1 MTKTG
6 YNQILVS
13 TTVYERLKAVAT
25 EHGLS
30 LGKTIARLLENNG
43 IDTGI
48 DTLISKTNNQN
59 LSRVPVQQTDPRQT
73 SFSEREVIETV
84 GSHLAGPAGV
94 EPATPDLEGRCALH

>member
-1 MTKTG
+1 MTKEG
-6 YNQILVS
+6 FNQVLVS
-13 TTVYERLKAVAT
+13 NVVYERLKTVAT
-25 EHGLS
+25 KNGLS

-48 DTLISKTNNQN
+48 DTPISRTNNQN
-59 LSRVPVQQTDPRQT
+59 LNRVPVQQTDPRQT